1 MDQARYVLYLG
12 NLKISETIVVQWV
25 IMLLLIIAA
34 FIMTRNLKKVPTSKR
49 QHFLEWAVSSLRN
62 LVNETMGETFTSRVP
77 WITSYIGTIMLF
89 FLSSNLVGLL
99 ALKSPTTDL
108 DTTVGWALITFF
120 MIYVMGVKFNG
131 PKYFKS
137 LIEPTPLMAPLNI
150 IGELARPISL
160 SFRPFGN
167 ILGGTI
173 IMGLVYSLL
182 QYISTL
188 IPHMSIPVGQFL
200 IPVPLHMYFD
210 LFAGSLQAFIFVML
224 TMVFVSSVVPEEE

>member
-1 MDQARYVLYLG
+1 
-12 NLKISETIVVQWV
+12 
-25 IMLLLIIAA
+25 
-34 FIMTRNLKKVPTSKR
+34 
-49 QHFLEWAVSSLRN
+49 
-62 LVNETMGETFTSRVP
+62 
-77 WITSYIGTIMLF
+77 
-89 FLSSNLVGLL
+89 
-99 ALKSPTTDL
+99 
-108 DTTVGWALITFF
+108 TFF